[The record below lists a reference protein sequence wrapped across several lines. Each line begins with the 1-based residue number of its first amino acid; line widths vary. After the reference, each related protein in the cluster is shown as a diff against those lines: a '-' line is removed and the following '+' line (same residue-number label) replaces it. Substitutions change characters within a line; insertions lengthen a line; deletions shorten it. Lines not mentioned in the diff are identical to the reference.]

1 MNCTKID
8 ILDLKINEK
17 YLYPFFA
24 IFGLC
29 MTYFGNKFIKPTLFI
44 SGTIVSSTSSFK
56 LTEFV
61 LKELKYDN
69 CNILYIV
76 MLICSLSGGFLF
88 LKLYNYMNFFIGFGV
103 GSSLGYM
110 LYTLWLHNYC
120 LGVYFILDTMLWLNL
135 LIPGLISGFIVHK
148 KEKELS
154 MLLTS
159 IIGPIL
165 VVIPLQELIEKKSFL
180 DDHHLL
186 QNLVYLC
193 IYGILTFSGFYI
205 QYKREKNKRQI
216 NYLNNNFQVT
226 V

>member
-1 MNCTKID
+1 MNCTKIN
-8 ILDLKINEK
+8 IFDLEINEN
-17 YLYPFFA
+17 YLYPFLSL
-24 IFGLC
+24 IGLLI
-29 MTYFGNKFIKPTLFI
+29 TYLGNKFIKPTLFI

-56 LTEFV
+56 LTEFI
-61 LKELKYDN
+61 LKELNYNN
-69 CNILYIV
+69 CNFLYFV
-76 MLICSLSGGFLF
+76 MFLCSLSGGFMF

-110 LYTLWLHNYC
+110 LYTIWLHNYC
-120 LGVYFILDTMLWLNL
+120 LGVYFIFDTMLWLNL

-165 VVIPLQELIEKKSFL
+165 VVISLQELFEKKNFL
-180 DDHHLL
+180 DDHNLL
-186 QNLVYLC
+186 QNLSYLC
-193 IYGILTFSGFYI
+193 IYGILSASGFYI
-205 QYKREKNKRQI
+205 QYKREKNKKQI
-216 NYLNNNFQVT
+216 NYLNNNFRVE